1 MARQEISLLTRFKVL
16 RRDHF
21 TCMYCGARPPY
32 VRLHV
37 DHVVAVSRGG
47 ANGESNLISACS
59 DCNLGK
65 SNIEFE
71 HPRPDGTRYEPLSRC
86 SCPRP
91 TCGGPGKGRD
101 AAELECECSGCHDC
115 DICGNVYCDRK
126 GFSAE
131 KIRQTIAE
139 RSTLGCVTVQWAFE
153 RGSKLLAAHPDMDVE
168 ATCSDKRFVNLS
180 EVRADLLPWIRE
192 DIVRVLACRQENQP
206 AAAPPPA
213 PERHEGEN

>member
-47 ANGESNLISACS
+47 ANNESNLIAACS

-71 HPRPDGTRYEPLSRC
+71 HPRPDGVRYAPLSEC

-91 TCGGPGKGRD
+91 TCGGRGKGRD
-101 AAELECECSGCHDC
+101 AAELECSCSGCHDC
-115 DICGNVYCDRK
+115 DICGSEFCDRVK
-126 GFSAE
+126 FSTSLVRQLIEE
-131 KIRQTIAE
+131 K
-139 RSTLGCVTVQWAFE
+139 SVNGCCVVEMAFQSA
-153 RGSKLLAAHPDMDVE
+153 RKLLDRNPGADIDAMCRDRRLV
-168 ATCSDKRFVNLS
+168 SLFG
-180 EVRADLLPWIRE
+180 VRADLEPWIRGIIVQALNDAREMGARSE
-192 DIVRVLACRQENQP
+192 DSSAEVGN
-206 AAAPPPA
+206 
-213 PERHEGEN
+213 